1 MSLVLLR
8 DADFFEKHKE
18 FYMDSGCDIYIS
30 VFDEKG
36 NVLGKDAIFKK
47 KQFRIFFDDYESDIT
62 YQIGTDD
69 TEIDESEIEP
79 IYPDIESCMNLINE
93 FESASIFHVILK

>member
-8 DADFFEKHKE
+8 DEDFFEKHKE
-18 FYMDSGCDIYIS
+18 HKDSSCDIYIS
-30 VFDEKG
+30 VFDENG
-36 NVLGKDAIFKK
+36 DVLGKDAISKK
-47 KQFRIFFDDYESDIT
+47 KQFRMFFDDYESDIT
-62 YQIGTDD
+62 YQLGTDD

-79 IYPDIESCMNLINE
+79 IYPDIASCMNLIDE